1 MLERASG
8 SLANYPGHPPAAY
21 GRLGYLVPDPILGA
35 VKHVDFGELQQSG
48 RKDTTRF
55 FGTRSKVPMD
65 WAALAIK
72 PGRRS
77 LQAPPH
83 ATGPATVGSAK
94 SLLSRRFFYI
104 VKCART
110 VYQLFPYFPV
120 HILGAPLYV
129 CTWYVPLY
137 L

>member
-77 LQAPPH
+77 LHPTPPGRRRLAAQNH
-83 ATGPATVGSAK
+83 CSAAGFSTSWGRICPTNVTYRLTPA
-94 SLLSRRFFYI
+94 
-104 VKCART
+104 
-110 VYQLFPYFPV
+110 
-120 HILGAPLYV
+120 
-129 CTWYVPLY
+129 
-137 L
+137 

>member
-65 WAALAIK
+65 WSASAIK

-77 LQAPPH
+77 LNRTSMDVRRARGAIKDPRR
-83 ATGPATVGSAK
+83 AK
-94 SLLSRRFFYI
+94 SGDVTGRRLGGCRRASPRTLRAPT
-104 VKCART
+104 VRTSHDRAR
-110 VYQLFPYFPV
+110 
-120 HILGAPLYV
+120 GR
-129 CTWYVPLY
+129 
-137 L
+137 